1 MGLPVLIPAKFIC
14 RDHKGTDNKNKYY
27 NFKPK
32 NIIPDKMAKNKKRI
46 RRLVLRILIPLL
58 VIAAL
63 VAGFILLVNYVPS
76 VKEAVILATTKI
88 PETFTELYFEEHLT
102 LPKEITLFKENN
114 FKFTIHNLENKD
126 MLYPYEVYIEVNGE
140 RQPIDKSSVLIK
152 NNEYKT
158 ITQSFTITTPMQRAK
173 IVVNLIDKNQEIH
186 FWMGEE

>member
-1 MGLPVLIPAKFIC
+1 
-14 RDHKGTDNKNKYY
+14 
-27 NFKPK
+27 
-32 NIIPDKMAKNKKRI
+32 MANNNKKI
-46 RRLVLRILIPLL
+46 NSRLLLKILVPLL
-58 VIAAL
+58 VIAAIII
-63 VAGFILLVNYVPS
+63 GFILLVNYVPS
-76 VKEAVILATTKI
+76 VKEAFILATTKI
-88 PETFTELYFEEHLT
+88 PETFTELYFEDHLT

-140 RQPIDKSSVLIK
+140 KQSIDRSSVLIK

-158 ITQSFTITTPMQRAK
+158 IPQTFIITTPVQRAK